1 MPVYEYRCLKCKR
14 HFNQYLTYSEYG
26 HKIVQCP
33 HCHGRQVQR
42 RIGRIRV
49 TRSDESRLENF
60 SDIDNLEG
68 IEDNPRELGRM
79 MRRMGSEVGEE
90 MGPEFNEV
98 VNRLEKGQSPEE
110 IEKELPD
117 LGAGGANPPPV
128 GDDL

>member
-1 MPVYEYRCLKCKR
+1 
-14 HFNQYLTYSEYG
+14 
-26 HKIVQCP
+26 
-33 HCHGRQVQR
+33 VQR

-49 TRSDESRLENF
+49 ARSEESRLENF
-60 SDIDNLEG
+60 SDIDNLDG
-68 IEDNPRELGRM
+68 IEENPREMGRL

-90 MGPEFNEV
+90 LGSEFDEV

-117 LGAGGANPPPV
+117 LGAGSAAPPSM